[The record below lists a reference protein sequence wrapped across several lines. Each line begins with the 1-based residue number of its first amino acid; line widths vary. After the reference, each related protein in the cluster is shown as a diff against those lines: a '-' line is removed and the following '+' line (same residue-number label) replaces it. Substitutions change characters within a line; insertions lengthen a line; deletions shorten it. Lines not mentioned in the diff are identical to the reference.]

1 MLKIHSQQA
10 RDNLKRQIAILSMSV
25 AALEESIAILE
36 SELDSLSRSDVEPDS
51 TPSSEV
57 FANGLRLDVGTL
69 SVEYQG
75 KRCQL
80 GNTLKFKLLARLLR
94 RPNRY
99 ISYDTLF
106 AEVWTA
112 VRDASS
118 VRSVVKELRAMLRAA
133 GMASLA
139 DAIDGHVAHH
149 YAIILNQL

>member
-1 MLKIHSQQA
+1 MLEIRFQQA

-25 AALEESIAILE
+25 ATIEESIAILE
-36 SELDSLSRSDVEPDS
+36 SELDLISNPDIETES
-51 TPSSEV
+51 PPSPEIS
-57 FANGLRLDVGTL
+57 ANHPRLDVGTL

-80 GNTLKFKLLARLLR
+80 GNNLRFKLLARLLR

-112 VRDASS
+112 VRDPSS
-118 VRSVVKELRAMLRAA
+118 VRSVVKELRAVLRAA
-133 GMASLA
+133 GMADLA
-139 DAIDGHVAHH
+139 DAIDGHVAYH
-149 YAIILNQL
+149 YAIILNRL